1 MKMKSYMKTISVL
14 ALALLFMMG
23 CATER
28 VMTTTSKQF
37 PPTNPDAVKIYL
49 TDKPTTPYEEIGRVS
64 VDKFSTIGTSRSGD
78 VIYKNLCE
86 KAAFIGGDAV
96 INITED
102 FASMS
107 GVVVRISPKKK

>member
-1 MKMKSYMKTISVL
+1 MRLKTISVL

-23 CATER
+23 CTTDLA
-28 VMTTTSKQF
+28 MTTTSKQF

-49 TDKPTTPYEEIGRVS
+49 TDKPTAPYEEIGRVS
-64 VDKFSTIGTSRSGD
+64 ADKYTSLGTTRSGD
-78 VIYKNLCE
+78 EIRKGLRE
-86 KAAFIGGDAV
+86 KAASIGGDAI

-107 GVVVRISPKKK
+107 GVVLKMLPERK